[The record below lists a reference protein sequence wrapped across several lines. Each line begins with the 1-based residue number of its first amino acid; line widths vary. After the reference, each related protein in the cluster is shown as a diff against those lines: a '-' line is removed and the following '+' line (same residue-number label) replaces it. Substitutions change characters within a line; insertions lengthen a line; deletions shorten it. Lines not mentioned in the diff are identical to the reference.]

1 MKDAKG
7 SLIHVRIAKEECR
20 LEAEMSDMIE
30 VMIDSIRVSL
40 ISQQRIVILRELSA
54 ERYLPIWIGIY
65 EADAITLALQET
77 EVARPLTWDLLKN
90 TITSLGARIIR
101 VEVLSLRD
109 DTYYGNIVTELN
121 GQVINIDSRPS
132 DALALAVRTHVPIL
146 VAREVMDTAGVEPDE
161 DLQESSEETREA
173 LQQPPEEG
181 EARLSVFEDFLDQLD
196 ISDEDKKSGAED
208 DEEKP

>member
-1 MKDAKG
+1 
-7 SLIHVRIAKEECR
+7 
-20 LEAEMSDMIE
+20 MSDMIE